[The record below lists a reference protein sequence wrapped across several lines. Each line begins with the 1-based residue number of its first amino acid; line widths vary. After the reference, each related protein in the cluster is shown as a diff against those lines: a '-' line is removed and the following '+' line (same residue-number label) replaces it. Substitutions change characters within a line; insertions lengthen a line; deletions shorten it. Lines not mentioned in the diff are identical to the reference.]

1 MDLNGLDLSDLSRV
15 PLCLAQVSFHAGII
29 GGKDLPG
36 IVGLAENMASFSYLP
51 FPFSLFRWP
60 CGI

>member
-1 MDLNGLDLSDLSRV
+1 LSDLSRV